1 MSLVIR
7 PGPGYLS
14 IPNKLHRSLSVKG
27 IPFTIVLHRGKVTCI
42 LYMYSNVFMTLGV
55 EELGL
60 EVAGLTD
67 DRDEYGIFINHIVP
81 NSPAD
86 LSKELQ

>member
-1 MSLVIR
+1 
-7 PGPGYLS
+7 
-14 IPNKLHRSLSVKG
+14 
-27 IPFTIVLHRGKVTCI
+27 
-42 LYMYSNVFMTLGV
+42 MYVHVFITLGV

-86 LSKELQ
+86 VSKELQ